1 MHNVQSLSVQSV
13 HANQM
18 LTRCKGDEHQVL
30 GGDSIPQKKQ
40 ILSLNYRDSLTLS
53 LKIAKLTSMKEQI
66 IKKNELL
73 KAKAIE
79 LLALDLHANAK
90 DVCNKLNIS
99 PRTLNYWKSDPDFV
113 EAIYSRYMVK
123 FGLEIPAVLNA
134 MTREAKQGNV
144 SAARLVLEHS
154 GKLVK
159 NINVTIDSPFEK
171 FLRDM
176 GKEEI
181 ITDSE
186 IIDVAENIED
196 DFEELPPRKVED
208 QRKREHDEKIKN
220 LKEIKKETKR
230 VKRNAKQKEW
240 YMWKKRA
247 EAVGIK
253 PLPSKRP
260 TPAQRKDWEKS
271 IIEAELKK

>member
-1 MHNVQSLSVQSV
+1 
-13 HANQM
+13 
-18 LTRCKGDEHQVL
+18 
-30 GGDSIPQKKQ
+30 
-40 ILSLNYRDSLTLS
+40 
-53 LKIAKLTSMKEQI
+53 MKEQI

-220 LKEIKKETKR
+220 LKEIKNHR
-230 VKRNAKQKEW
+230 
-240 YMWKKRA
+240 
-247 EAVGIK
+247 I
-253 PLPSKRP
+253 
-260 TPAQRKDWEKS
+260 
-271 IIEAELKK
+271 

>member
-1 MHNVQSLSVQSV
+1 
-13 HANQM
+13 
-18 LTRCKGDEHQVL
+18 L

-260 TPAQRKDWEKS
+260 TPAQRQDWEKS
-271 IIEAELKK
+271 IIEAEIAK